1 MVRTAAGRF
10 AILLLILQML
20 FLFPAAHAQENGK
33 TVRVGWYESPFNTS
47 DQFGRRS
54 GYAYEYQHKI
64 SAYTGWNYE
73 YVEGTWSELLT
84 MLENGEIDLM
94 SDVSYTEERTG
105 DMLFSSMPMGTEDY
119 YIFISGSNNE
129 IRADDYRSLQG
140 KTVGVTKDSIQEEL
154 FLDWAQK
161 RRLQVELV
169 ELTGYD
175 AEAMDLVRTGQLD
188 AYVTLDIYN
197 DPETLT
203 PVCKVGSSD
212 FFFVVNRERP
222 DLLTELDAAL
232 NRIHDENKY
241 YCQQL
246 QDKYLD
252 TSVSALYLTTEEK
265 KWVADH
271 GTIRVGYQDNYLAF
285 CAQDKAS
292 GELTGALRDYLFHAG
307 TCLENA
313 SLNFEAVAYPTAAAA
328 MEALKNGEVDCMFP
342 ANLNENDSE
351 KLGVL
356 MTPVMMRTQM
366 DAVVRASEQKEFLRQ
381 DEVRVCVN
389 EGNTNYERFLVDHFP
404 DWTVV
409 YYPDTPTGLKAIA
422 DGEADCVILSNYRF
436 NNIAKQC
443 EKLHLATV
451 YTGVDMDYY
460 FAVRAGDSL
469 LYSILSRVTCAVP
482 YSAISADLTY
492 YSTEDVKTTFGDMI
506 RDNLFAVMSTIAVI
520 LLIILILL
528 VRNIQAEKKVLAEE
542 SKISD
547 LNRRVYFDALT
558 SVRNRGAYDVNI
570 HALQQSLNEDPGT
583 RFAIGVFD
591 CDNLKMINDQY
602 GHDKGNIY
610 LKAASQLIC
619 TVFQHSPVFR
629 IGGDEFAV
637 ILQKEDFENREKLLE
652 RFRVLSDRISSG
664 AQNRW
669 EEVRVAVGIAVYDPD
684 NDGSVND
691 TARRAD
697 KLMYEDKRRG
707 KAARR

>member
-20 FLFPAAHAQENGK
+20 LLFPAAHAETDGK
-33 TVRVGWYESPFNTS
+33 TVRVGWYESPFNET

-73 YVEGTWSELLT
+73 YVEGTWSELMA

-94 SDVSYTEERTG
+94 SDVSYTEDRTEK
-105 DMLFSSMPMGTEDY
+105 MLFPSLPMGTEDY
-119 YIFISGSNNE
+119 YIFISNNNDE
-129 IRADDYRSLQG
+129 IRPDNYRTLAG
-140 KTVGVTKDSIQEEL
+140 KSVGVTKGSIQEQQFLSWARMHEL
-154 FLDWAQK
+154 NIK
-161 RRLQVELV
+161 LV

-175 AEAMDLVRTGQLD
+175 DESMDMVRSGQID

-197 DPETLT
+197 DPETVM

-212 FFFVVNRERP
+212 FFFVVNKDRP
-222 DLLTELDAAL
+222 DLLAELDTAL

-241 YCQQL
+241 YRQL
-246 QDKYLD
+246 LHEKYLD
-252 TSVSALYLTTEEK
+252 NSLSALYLTAEEK

-285 CAQDKAS
+285 CARDEES
-292 GELTGALRDYLFHAG
+292 GELTGALKEYLSYASI
-307 TCLENA
+307 CLENA
-313 SLNFEAVAYPTAAAA
+313 RLSFEAIAYPSAAAA
-328 MEALKNGEVDCMFP
+328 MEALKAGEVDCMFP

-351 KLGVL
+351 QLGVF
-356 MTPVMMRTQM
+356 MTPALMRTQM
-366 DAVVRASEQKEFLRQ
+366 SAVVRASEQKEFLRQ
-381 DEVRVCVN
+381 NDIRVCVN
-389 EGNTNYERFLVDHFP
+389 EGNTNYEMFLVDHFP
-404 DWTVV
+404 GWTVL

-422 DGEADCVILSNYRF
+422 DGEADCLILSNYRF
-436 NNIAKQC
+436 SNIAKQC
-443 EKLHLATV
+443 EKLHLTTI
-451 YTGVDMDYY
+451 YTGVDMDYF

-469 LYSILSRVTCAVP
+469 LYSILSRVTGAVP
-482 YSAISADLTY
+482 GSAISADLTY
-492 YSTEDVKTTFGDMI
+492 YSTEDVKTTFGELI

-542 SKISD
+542 NKISD

-558 SVRNRGAYDVNI
+558 SVRNKGAFDMNI
-570 HALQQSLNEDPGT
+570 HDLQQRLNEDKNMS
-583 RFAIGVFD
+583 FAIGVFD
-591 CDNLKMINDQY
+591 CDDLKMINDQY
-602 GHDKGNIY
+602 GHDNGDSY
-610 LKAASQLIC
+610 LKAASRLIC

-637 ILQKEDFENREKLLE
+637 ILQNDDFENRENLV
-652 RFRVLSDRISSG
+652 RSFAALSDDINSR
-664 AQNRW
+664 AQNQW
-669 EEVRVAVGIAVYDPD
+669 EEVRVALGIAVYDPD

-691 TARRAD
+691 TVRRAD
-697 KLMYEDKRRG
+697 KLMFEDKRRRKSSG
-707 KAARR
+707 K